1 MLDYDSKQPTAIM
14 LNNLLLI
21 VNHNTVGSHTANI
34 RYGMIQK
41 GNDMQLY
48 ECVFIIR
55 QDLSSSQV
63 ETITNEFC
71 AIITDNKGSVVKQEY
86 WGLKTM
92 AYKIKKNRKGHY
104 SLLNIDAEHGAI
116 SEMERRISL
125 NDDIIRFMT
134 LRVDEH
140 EVEES
145 VQLRNKNR
153 DDRRPRRD
161 SNSAEESRT

>member
-104 SLLNIDAEHGAI
+104 IMLNFEADAATVAEFDRRMGLHEDILRVLIIAIDAVDPEPSI
-116 SEMERRISL
+116 MMQNKIERSSS
-125 NDDIIRFMT
+125 DAGDA
-134 LRVDEH
+134 
-140 EVEES
+140 
-145 VQLRNKNR
+145 
-153 DDRRPRRD
+153 
-161 SNSAEESRT
+161 SAA

>member
-21 VNHNTVGSHTANI
+21 VNHNTVGSHTANT

-104 SLLNIDAEHGAI
+104 IMLNFEADAATVAEFDRRMGLHEDILRVLIIAIDAVDPEPSI
-116 SEMERRISL
+116 MMQNKTERSSS
-125 NDDIIRFMT
+125 DAADA
-134 LRVDEH
+134 
-140 EVEES
+140 
-145 VQLRNKNR
+145 
-153 DDRRPRRD
+153 
-161 SNSAEESRT
+161 SAA

>member
-1 MLDYDSKQPTAIM
+1 
-14 LNNLLLI
+14 
-21 VNHNTVGSHTANI
+21 
-34 RYGMIQK
+34 
-41 GNDMQLY
+41 MQLY

-104 SLLNIDAEHGAI
+104 IMLNFEADAATVAEFDRRMGLHEDILRVLIIAIDAVDPEPSI
-116 SEMERRISL
+116 MMQNKTERSSS
-125 NDDIIRFMT
+125 DAADA
-134 LRVDEH
+134 
-140 EVEES
+140 
-145 VQLRNKNR
+145 
-153 DDRRPRRD
+153 
-161 SNSAEESRT
+161 SAA

>member
-104 SLLNIDAEHGAI
+104 IMLNFEADAATVAEFDRRMGLHEDILRVLIIAIDAVDPEPSI
-116 SEMERRISL
+116 MMQNKTERSSS
-125 NDDIIRFMT
+125 DAGDA
-134 LRVDEH
+134 
-140 EVEES
+140 
-145 VQLRNKNR
+145 
-153 DDRRPRRD
+153 
-161 SNSAEESRT
+161 SAA

>member
-104 SLLNIDAEHGAI
+104 IMLNFEADAATVAEFDRRMGLHEDILRVLIVAIDAVDPEPSI
-116 SEMERRISL
+116 MMQNKTERSSS
-125 NDDIIRFMT
+125 DAADA
-134 LRVDEH
+134 
-140 EVEES
+140 
-145 VQLRNKNR
+145 
-153 DDRRPRRD
+153 
-161 SNSAEESRT
+161 SAA

>member
-104 SLLNIDAEHGAI
+104 IMLNFEADAATVAEFDRRMGLHEDILRVLIIAIDAVDPEPSI
-116 SEMERRISL
+116 MMQNKTERSSS
-125 NDDIIRFMT
+125 DAADA
-134 LRVDEH
+134 
-140 EVEES
+140 
-145 VQLRNKNR
+145 
-153 DDRRPRRD
+153 
-161 SNSAEESRT
+161 SAA

>member
-104 SLLNIDAEHGAI
+104 IMLNFEADAATVAEFDRRMGLHEDILRVLIVAIDAVDPEPSI
-116 SEMERRISL
+116 MMQNKTERSSS
-125 NDDIIRFMT
+125 DAGDA
-134 LRVDEH
+134 
-140 EVEES
+140 
-145 VQLRNKNR
+145 
-153 DDRRPRRD
+153 
-161 SNSAEESRT
+161 SAA

>member
-86 WGLKTM
+86 WGLKTL

-104 SLLNIDAEHGAI
+104 IMLNFEADAATVAEFDRRMGLHEDILRVLIIAIDAVDPEPSI
-116 SEMERRISL
+116 MMQNKTERSSS
-125 NDDIIRFMT
+125 DAADA
-134 LRVDEH
+134 
-140 EVEES
+140 
-145 VQLRNKNR
+145 
-153 DDRRPRRD
+153 
-161 SNSAEESRT
+161 SAA

>member
-14 LNNLLLI
+14 LINLLLI
-21 VNHNTVGSHTANI
+21 VNHNTVGSHTANT

-86 WGLKTM
+86 WGLKTL

-104 SLLNIDAEHGAI
+104 IMLNFEADAATVAEFDRRMGLHEDILRVLIIAIDAVDPEPSI
-116 SEMERRISL
+116 MMQNKTERSSS
-125 NDDIIRFMT
+125 DAADA
-134 LRVDEH
+134 
-140 EVEES
+140 
-145 VQLRNKNR
+145 
-153 DDRRPRRD
+153 
-161 SNSAEESRT
+161 SAA

>member
-21 VNHNTVGSHTANI
+21 VNHNTVGSHTANT

-104 SLLNIDAEHGAI
+104 IMLNFEADAATVAEFDRRMGLHEDILRVLIIAIDAVDPEPSI
-116 SEMERRISL
+116 MMQNKTERSSS
-125 NDDIIRFMT
+125 DAGDA
-134 LRVDEH
+134 
-140 EVEES
+140 
-145 VQLRNKNR
+145 
-153 DDRRPRRD
+153 
-161 SNSAEESRT
+161 SAA

>member
-1 MLDYDSKQPTAIM
+1 M

-21 VNHNTVGSHTANI
+21 VNHNAVGSHTANI

-92 AYKIKKNRKGHY
+92 AYKIKKNRKVHY
-104 SLLNIDAEHGAI
+104 IMLNFEADAATVAEFDRRMGLHEDILRVLIVAIDAVDPEPSI
-116 SEMERRISL
+116 MMQNKTERSSS
-125 NDDIIRFMT
+125 DAGDA
-134 LRVDEH
+134 
-140 EVEES
+140 
-145 VQLRNKNR
+145 
-153 DDRRPRRD
+153 
-161 SNSAEESRT
+161 SAA

>member
-1 MLDYDSKQPTAIM
+1 M

-21 VNHNTVGSHTANI
+21 GYHNTIGSHTANI

-55 QDLSSSQV
+55 QDLSSAQV
-63 ETITNEFC
+63 ENITNEFC

-104 SLLNIDAEHGAI
+104 IMLNFEADAGTVAEFDRRMGLHEDILRTLIIAIDAVDPEPSI
-116 SEMERRISL
+116 MMQNKSERSSS
-125 NDDIIRFMT
+125 DAGDA
-134 LRVDEH
+134 
-140 EVEES
+140 
-145 VQLRNKNR
+145 
-153 DDRRPRRD
+153 
-161 SNSAEESRT
+161 SAA

>member
-86 WGLKTM
+86 WGLKTL

-104 SLLNIDAEHGAI
+104 IMLNFEADAATVAEFDRRMGLHEDILRVLIVAIDAVDPEPSI
-116 SEMERRISL
+116 MMQNKTERSSS
-125 NDDIIRFMT
+125 DAGDA
-134 LRVDEH
+134 
-140 EVEES
+140 
-145 VQLRNKNR
+145 
-153 DDRRPRRD
+153 
-161 SNSAEESRT
+161 SAA